1 MRVASFDFSARCIW
15 AVLLRHR
22 DVFMRNVWSSVIP
35 PFFEPLAYLFAM
47 GFGVGAMV
55 ADVHGLSYAQFI
67 APSLVAMVGL
77 IAPGVECLVGTLAR
91 LVVQRTFEAMIA
103 TPVSVEDVI
112 AGEALYGATKGV
124 VHATAVGITV
134 AAFGLLP
141 SWWSPM
147 ILLVVFLGGLMIGA
161 MTLVFTSFMPN
172 FSPID
177 FWFSLVLTPLLMFSD
192 TFFPVANLP
201 VWAQRLAEISPFYHM
216 VRPARMFAVG
226 VIDWSVVARDAVWI
240 AAYFVVFF
248 SLAVWLFKRR
258 LVK

>member
-1 MRVASFDFSARCIW
+1 VRIATFDFSARCIG

-35 PFFEPLAYLFAM
+35 PFFEPLTYLFAM

-55 ADVHGLSYAQFI
+55 AQVEGMSYAQFI
-67 APSLVAMVGL
+67 APSLLAMVGL

-112 AGEALYGATKGV
+112 AGEALYGALKGV
-124 VHATAVGITV
+124 VHAAAVGITV

-141 SWWSPM
+141 SPWALM
-147 ILLVVFLGGLMIGA
+147 ILLVVFAGGLMIGS
-161 MTLVFTSFMPN
+161 MTLIFTSFMPN

-192 TFFPVANLP
+192 TFFPVSQLP
-201 VWAQRLAEISPFYHM
+201 EWAQRLANLSPFYHM
-216 VRPARMFAVG
+216 VRPARMFATG
-226 VIDWSVVARDAVWI
+226 HIDWSTVAMDGAWI
-240 AAYFVVFF
+240 AAFSLVFF
-248 SLAVWLFKRR
+248 TLAVWLFKRR

>member
-1 MRVASFDFSARCIW
+1 VRISSYDFSARCIG

-35 PFFEPLAYLFAM
+35 PFFEPLTYLLAM

-55 ADVHGLSYAQFI
+55 SQVQGMSYAQFI

-103 TPVSVEDVI
+103 TPVSIEDVI
-112 AGEALYGATKGV
+112 AGEALYGATKGA

-141 SWWSPM
+141 SWWSVL
-147 ILLVVFLGGLMIGA
+147 ILLVVFAGGLMIGS

-177 FWFSLVLTPLLMFSD
+177 FWFSMVLSPLLMSSD

-201 VWAQRLAEISPFYHM
+201 AWGQTLAQFSPFYHM
-216 VRPARMFAVG
+216 VRPARMFALG
-226 VIDWSVVARDAVWI
+226 VIDWSTVAIDGVWI
-240 AAYFVVFF
+240 ACFFLIFF

>member
-1 MRVASFDFSARCIW
+1 MKVASFDFSPRCIW

-22 DVFMRNVWSSVIP
+22 DVFLRNVWSSVIP
-35 PFFEPLAYLFAM
+35 PFFEPLTYLFAM

-55 ADVHGLSYAQFI
+55 SQVEGLSYAQFI

-103 TPVSVEDVI
+103 TPVTVEDVI
-112 AGEALYGATKGV
+112 AGEALYGATKGT
-124 VHATAVGITV
+124 VHAAAVGITV

-141 SWWSPM
+141 SPWAPL
-147 ILLVVFLGGLMIGA
+147 ILAVVFFGGLMIAA

-177 FWFSLVLTPLLMFSD
+177 FWFSMVLSPLLMFSD
-192 TFFPVANLP
+192 TFFPVSQLP
-201 VWAQRLAEISPFYHM
+201 QWGQYLAELSPFYHM
-216 VRPARMFAVG
+216 VRPARMFATG
-226 VIDWSVVARDAVWI
+226 HIQWSTVAVDGAWI
-240 AAYFVVFF
+240 LGYFLVFF